1 MLEFIQEIFNYRF
14 LGHAALA
21 AVLSGIACG
30 IVGSYIVSRRLVFMS
45 GGITHASFGG
55 IGIAYYLGINPLI
68 GALIFAIGSAFGIE
82 LFSRRGKISED
93 AATGILWSVGMSVG
107 VIFVFLTPGYA
118 PNLMSFLFGNIL
130 LVDAGNLLWLCALD
144 AVLILL
150 FGLCYRA
157 IVYTAFDREFA
168 ATQRLPVGVIGYAM
182 MTVVAATI
190 VLNIKTMGI
199 VLLMSLLTMP
209 VVIAS
214 TLTRDYRRM
223 TLWACGIG
231 SAATLGGL
239 YVSYVSNVPSGAA
252 AIAVLAVVYGLA
264 RVVQACRRSR
274 QRRPKAVISPE

>member
-55 IGIAYYLGINPLI
+55 IGIAYYLGINPLF

-130 LVDAGNLLWLCALD
+130 LVDAGNLLWLCVLD

-209 VVIAS
+209 VVIAG

>member
-82 LFSRRGKISED
+82 LFSRRGKISKD

-130 LVDAGNLLWLCALD
+130 LVDAGNLLWLCVLD

-209 VVIAS
+209 VVIAG

>member
-130 LVDAGNLLWLCALD
+130 LVDAGNLLWLCILD

-209 VVIAS
+209 VVIAG

>member
-130 LVDAGNLLWLCALD
+130 LVDAGNLLWLCVLD

-209 VVIAS
+209 VVIAG

>member
-1 MLEFIQEIFNYRF
+1 MIEFLQEIFSYRF

-55 IGIAYYLGINPLI
+55 IGIAYYFGANPLV
-68 GALIFAIGSAFGIE
+68 GALIFAVCSAVGIE
-82 LFSRRGKISED
+82 LFSRRGRISED
-93 AATGILWSVGMSVG
+93 AATGVLWSVGMSIG
-107 VIFVFLTPGYA
+107 IIFVFLTPGYA

-130 LVDAGNLLWLCALD
+130 LVDRANLLWLCALD
-144 AVLILL
+144 AGLILL

-182 MTVVAATI
+182 MTLIAIAI
-190 VLNIKTMGI
+190 VLNIKTMGV

-209 VVIAS
+209 AIIVG
-214 TLTRDYRRM
+214 TLTRDYRRI
-223 TLWACGIG
+223 LVGSCFVG
-231 SAATLGGL
+231 SAATLVGL
-239 YVSYVSNVPSGAA
+239 YVSYASNVPSGAA
-252 AIAVLAVVYGLA
+252 TIAVLAVVYGAVKL
-264 RVVQACRRSR
+264 CRLFR
-274 QRRPKAVISPE
+274 RRPKRAVISPE

>member
-130 LVDAGNLLWLCALD
+130 LVDAGNLLWICVLD

-209 VVIAS
+209 VVIAG